1 MCGIDESRTK
11 SVPWVFLSTVYL
23 VSSKKR
29 RLENQSSLQKKNILC
44 LSYWKVFDQKQEE
57 EEEEEDEHGFGEA
70 RLRWCAF
77 FSFVLLSF
85 FVVVVAEERMNG
97 SKLAKWTRRIIAEPF
112 FFLWPFESYIY
123 IRVADRSWR
132 RRSASS
138 LLIFSL
144 VRTRQQLR
152 TPPPR
157 EGRRRR
163 RRRLARRDPGRRSRP
178 RRKLFFK
185 VGSII
190 TNTINTNLILR
201 RREATSRE

>member
-1 MCGIDESRTK
+1 MWDRREPYKKR
-11 SVPWVFLSTVYL
+11 PWVFLSRVYL

-29 RLENQSSLQKKNILC
+29 RLENHHYKKRTSC
-44 LSYWKVFDQKQEE
+44 LSYWKVFDQKQEEE

-163 RRRLARRDPGRRSRP
+163 RRARRDPGRRSRP